1 MISSCRAWLPMNSI
15 IYMYLDTGLVN
26 LLQLLYAHYLKHC
39 WHWPYYGATFYE
51 GTLIT
56 KVSKLSSQVCP
67 MAVQ

>member
-1 MISSCRAWLPMNSI
+1 MQGVATNEFH
-15 IYMYLDTGLVN
+15 YLHVLRYWAN

-39 WHWPYYGATFYE
+39 WQWPYYGATFYE